1 MFHIL
6 GFLFILVIVV
16 VVIGLTIVGSVF
28 RAIFGL
34 GKRSNPGNTYTYS
47 TGRKHYHASDI
58 DSKNGEE
65 TITENGASKHKKI
78 FSDEEGEY
86 VDFEE
91 VKKTVNDK

>member
-6 GFLFILVIVV
+6 GFLFIIVIAVLI
-16 VVIGLTIVGSVF
+16 IGLTIVGSVL

-34 GKRSNPGNTYTYS
+34 GGRRNTSSTHTYS
-47 TGRKHYHASDI
+47 GNHKHYHASDM
-58 DSKNGEE
+58 DNDDDEE
-65 TITENGASKHKKI
+65 VITEKGTNRHKKI

-91 VKKTVNDK
+91 ITK